1 MQKGRRAGRVWRG
14 LRPDGNPLRRK
25 SDRVEAFIFG
35 GLLVAASTAAPL
47 AAVGAGHR
55 TYDVALQQARVQ
67 RQTGHQ
73 VTAELVAAPVTSTSG
88 YTVASLVPVLARWT
102 TPDGRSHAGQI
113 PVPADSTKGQAFR
126 IWTDAAGNV
135 TGAPLT
141 QAQAA
146 DQGTFA
152 AIMAVVV
159 TLVSCVTMAGIT
171 RFLVNRRRIAAWEAD
186 WTVTAP
192 MWTRQRW

>member
-1 MQKGRRAGRVWRG
+1 M
-14 LRPDGNPLRRK
+14 
-25 SDRVEAFIFG
+25 
-35 GLLVAASTAAPL
+35 AAATAAPL

-67 RQTGHQ
+67 RETGHQ
-73 VTAELVAAPVTSTSG
+73 VFATLVAAPATSTSG
-88 YTVASLVPVLARWT
+88 YAVASLIPGRARWT
-102 TPDGRSHAGQI
+102 TPNGRSHAGQI
-113 PVPADSTKGQAFR
+113 PVPVGSAKGQVFR
-126 IWTDAAGNV
+126 IWTDAAGDV

-159 TLVSCVTMAGIT
+159 TLVSCVTAAGLT

-186 WTVTAP
+186 WAVTAP